1 MSSDPIVDEVEEY
14 QRGQAIMSN
23 EPKSRTGIGLAT
35 AAAAAILIAVVL
47 VYIRHQEHTRPADP
61 QSAAKTESQ
70 AAPSE
75 VQADKQV
82 AMAPAADQQAAAPA
96 AEPPASAPAG
106 KQPAAAPERQ
116 PRGIAILGSPAA
128 IEEARKFEF
137 SEKKPYLIID
147 GLVNKPTFWGYMRYG
162 MYCFHCHGPDGL
174 GSSYAPNLTLSL
186 KSMSYED
193 FVQTVM
199 NGRQNITTATT
210 NVMPAFGED
219 PNVVN
224 YIDNIYAYLKARSDG
239 KIPQGRPD
247 YLGEKKLF

>member
-1 MSSDPIVDEVEEY
+1 
-14 QRGQAIMSN
+14 MSN

-47 VYIRHQEHTRPADP
+47 VYIRHQAPTQPADS
-61 QSAAKTESQ
+61 QSAAKAESQ
-70 AAPSE
+70 AAPTE
-75 VQADKQV
+75 APADKQV
-82 AMAPAADQQAAAPA
+82 AMAPAAEQQAAAPA
-96 AEPPASAPAG
+96 GEASG
-106 KQPAAAPERQ
+106 VK
-116 PRGIAILGSPAA
+116 ILGSPAA
-128 IEEARKFEF
+128 MEEAKKFEF
-137 SEKKPYLIID
+137 SEKHPYLIID

-162 MYCFHCHGPDGL
+162 MYCYHCHGPDGL

-199 NGRQNITTATT
+199 NGRTRLSASS
-210 NVMPAFGED
+210 VMPAFGED

-224 YIDNIYAYLKARSDG
+224 YIDNIYAYLKGRSDA

-247 YLGEKKLF
+247 YIGEKKLY

>member
-1 MSSDPIVDEVEEY
+1 MSSGPIVEEVEQY
-14 QRGQAIMSN
+14 QRGQAVMSN

-47 VYIRHQEHTRPADP
+47 VYIRHQAPTQPADP
-61 QSAAKTESQ
+61 ESAAKTESQ

-75 VQADKQV
+75 AQAEKQV
-82 AMAPAADQQAAAPA
+82 AMAPAGEQEAAAPA
-96 AEPPASAPAG
+96 DEAG
-106 KQPAAAPERQ
+106 K
-116 PRGIAILGSPAA
+116 IKILGSPAA
-128 IEEARKFEF
+128 VEEAKKFKF
-137 SEKKPYLIID
+137 SEEHPYLVVG

-199 NGRQNITTATT
+199 NGRQNISTASS
-210 NVMPAFGED
+210 NVMPAFGTD

-224 YIDNIYAYLKARSDG
+224 FIDSIYAYLKARSDG

-247 YLGEKKLF
+247 YIGEKKLN